1 MPLKNLEESQLT
13 TNIANFGLVEGLAD
27 ARALQLGD
35 AHLRLVPPLISKRI
49 FNRSVSANGNYTE
62 VQLTIESIG
71 SNGVKYVTDAILR
84 ASKTGKTEG
93 KILTMHTQIFA
104 SQRDTISA
112 STDVRTIVLDYI
124 VGTPELDC
132 RWDELFVTVVDENG
146 VHRSPVGR
154 YKTFL

>member
-1 MPLKNLEESQLT
+1 
-13 TNIANFGLVEGLAD
+13 
-27 ARALQLGD
+27 
-35 AHLRLVPPLISKRI
+35 
-49 FNRSVSANGNYTE
+49 VSANGNYTE

-84 ASKTGKTEG
+84 ASKTGKTEE

-124 VGTPELDC
+124 VGTPELNC

-146 VHRSPVGR
+146 VHRSPVAR
-154 YKTFL
+154 CKTFL